1 MKTKKSKTSRKT
13 NTFIEYL
20 TLCIIL
26 LFSLGVARAAEVGH
40 VTLDYCDNVTGWGGP
55 HDIILD
61 TENNMQGTGC
71 ISSTGDN
78 LVSFS
83 KVYSPRNTY
92 LNEEKGYLK
101 FWLYISDVSL
111 FDNTGQIEITSS
123 GGFDVDE
130 YSWNM
135 NNLYLKDGWNY
146 MVLNLASANKN
157 GSPDLSAINF
167 FRVYSFYTGSVTVKI
182 DDIIFDDDVGMP
194 LPGNVVDLCNN
205 TTDWNGNDDI
215 YKDMANK
222 MEGGA
227 SIASLGEGTNRFI
240 KVFNPI
246 DANVSFENGYLSF
259 WFYVS
264 DITALEGTGQV
275 EITSSGGYDADEYSW
290 PLNCPDLQNGWNY
303 VFLKLTRANK
313 TGDPDLSA
321 INYFRLYNFM
331 NDTVLLRIDD
341 IRFTENSPPKP
352 HIVNPHTLQDK
363 VLFGYQGWFAA
374 PGDGSQYNH
383 WVHWF
388 NNNIPDAD
396 NATFDCWP
404 DLSEYEE
411 DELYETDM
419 EYSGGEPVKLY
430 SAYNYKTVDR
440 HFKWMY
446 EHQLDGVF
454 LQRFISCALW
464 DASLDF
470 VDKVTDNVMKSCDKY
485 ERVFAI
491 EFCIQENEDYW
502 VETIKNDW
510 MHLVD
515 DLNVTL
521 NPWYLRHKG
530 RPLVGIYGIGFDM
543 YSYATPEEA
552 QELIDWF
559 HSGAPEKYRATV
571 MCGVPATWRTDA
583 EYIDFYSTVDVIK
596 PWSVGRYND
605 FGSADNFL
613 NEYILPDKDFCDA
626 HNMDYLPV
634 IWPGFSWY
642 NLQRDGEYQKNQ
654 FPRNGGNYYWRQS
667 YNVNKAGVN
676 MIFIAMYDEVD
687 EGTAMYKLEPH
698 QENTPT
704 TGFWVTLDADG
715 YELPSDWYLRLAS
728 ETGRTLREEIV
739 NDHVMPEMP
748 NVKSIDSLHV
758 ASGIYPEVALPEE
771 LHACAGEYREVQAM
785 ISNASW
791 QNWSVGGSGTSANI
805 YCDQSKEIWVEAGNT
820 CGNYSDTMNLVVMPN
835 PVITLGADDTI
846 NFNQSI
852 LISVADDYVRYLW
865 NDVPG
870 DPSILADNTTLE
882 TGANDIELT
891 VVDHHNC
898 SASDNQSIYLLNPTG
913 IREPTNFDEQVLVFP
928 NPFNNSIYIV
938 FNEDEGN
945 DLNTPSGDLKEKQI
959 SLYNSQGKRIV
970 ARQSFNGNILTLE
983 LGSLPNGNYFIQISA
998 GEYEK
1003 VIKLVKG
1010 L

>member
-1 MKTKKSKTSRKT
+1 MKTRESKTKRKA
-13 NTFIEYL
+13 NTFIEYF

-26 LFSLGVARAAEVGH
+26 LFSQAIARAAETGYIK
-40 VTLDYCDNVTGWGGP
+40 LDWCDNATGWGGA
-55 HDIILD
+55 HTIIID

-71 ISSTGDN
+71 LSSTGDN

-83 KVYSPRNTY
+83 KVYSPLNTY
-92 LNEEKGYLK
+92 LSEDEGYLK

-135 NNLYLKDGWNY
+135 NSLYLKDGWNY

-167 FRVYSFYTGSVTVKI
+167 FRLYSYYTGPVTVKI
-182 DDIIFDDDVGMP
+182 DHIIFDDEVGTP
-194 LPGNVVDLCNN
+194 LPGNYLDPCNH
-205 TTDWNGNDDI
+205 TTGWSGNDDI
-215 YKDMANK
+215 YLDMDNNID
-222 MEGGA
+222 GYA
-227 SIASLGEGTNRFI
+227 SLASLGEGTNRFI
-240 KVFNPI
+240 KVLTPK
-246 DANVSFENGYLSF
+246 DANVSFENGYLTF

-264 DITALEGTGQV
+264 DITALDAIGQV
-275 EITSSGGYDADEYSW
+275 EITSSGGYDVDEYSW
-290 PLNCPDLQNGWNY
+290 PLNCLDLQNGWNY
-303 VFLKLTRANK
+303 VYLKLANANK
-313 TGDPDLSA
+313 TGDPDLTA

-331 NDTVLLRIDD
+331 NDTVLLRLDE
-341 IRFTENSPPKP
+341 IRFTENPPPKP
-352 HIVNPHTLQDK
+352 HIVNPNTLQDK

-374 PGDGSQYNH
+374 PGDGSLRNQ

-388 NNNIPDAD
+388 NNNTPDAD
-396 NATFDCWP
+396 NVHFDTWP
-404 DLSEYEE
+404 DMSEYDE
-411 DELYETDM
+411 DELFETDM
-419 EYSGGEPVKLY
+419 EYSNGDPVKLY
-430 SAYNYKTVDR
+430 SAYRYNTVDI

-454 LQRFISCALW
+454 LQRFIALTRW
-464 DASLDF
+464 EGGLEF
-470 VDKVTDNVMKSCDKY
+470 IDKVAANVIKSCNKY

-521 NPWYLRHKG
+521 SPWYLKHKG

-571 MCGVPATWRTDA
+571 MCGVPESWRSDGD
-583 EYIDFYSTVDVIK
+583 YIDFYTTVDVIK
-596 PWSVGRYND
+596 PWTVGRYGD
-605 FGSADNFL
+605 YGSADNFL
-613 NEYILPDKDFCDA
+613 NNYILPDKDFCDA

-634 IWPGFSWY
+634 IWPGSSRY
-642 NLQRDGEYQKNQ
+642 NMSNGSYLINK
-654 FPRNGGNYYWRQS
+654 FPRNGGNFYWRQS
-667 YNVNKAGVN
+667 YNVNRAGVN
-676 MIFIAMYDEVD
+676 MIFIAMFDEVD

-698 QENTPT
+698 LENTPT
-704 TGFWVTLDADG
+704 TGTWLALDADG
-715 YELPSDWYLRLAS
+715 YELPSDWYLRLVS
-728 ETGRTLREEIV
+728 ETARTVRKEIA
-739 NDHVMPEMP
+739 NDYIIPEIP
-748 NVKSIDSLHV
+748 NVKSVDSLHV

-771 LHACAGEYREVQAM
+771 LHACAQESREVHAI

-820 CGNYSDTMNLVVMPN
+820 CGNASDTMNLVVMPN

-846 NFNQSI
+846 TSGQSI

-870 DPSILADNTTLE
+870 DSSFLADNTTLDP
-882 TGANDIELT
+882 GANDIELT

-898 SASDNQSIYLLNPTG
+898 SASDNQSIYLLIPTG
-913 IREPTNFDEQVLVFP
+913 TREPINFNEKVLVFP
-928 NPFNNSIYIV
+928 NPFNNSIHIV
-938 FNEDEGN
+938 FNEDEAN
-945 DLNTPSGDLKEKQI
+945 DLNAASKDLKQMQI
-959 SLYNSQGKRIV
+959 SLYNSQGRKIIT
-970 ARQSFNGNILTLE
+970 RQSINGNVLSLD
-983 LGSLPNGNYFIQISA
+983 LGSLPGGNYFLQISA
-998 GEYEK
+998 GENKK
-1003 VIKLVKG
+1003 VIKVVKD